1 MHRNQSAVLF
11 LLALCVAIVAFAGGA
26 LSGFK
31 LGRGTLLEVTARVAQ
46 MTSGA
51 LGTPREDPDIPPV
64 TNLNALA
71 VIWEVRDKILNNYVH
86 ALNAEAEKE
95 LTYGAIRGMLASLD
109 DPFSRFLDPEEYR
122 DFQTDSSGH
131 FDGIGAV
138 LEARTNA
145 KTGEQ
150 EVVISSVLP
159 EGPAAKTAL
168 RPADVIIRVDKT
180 PTQGLTIT
188 EVVNLIRG
196 PRGTEVLLTVKREG
210 SDKPLEIKVVRANI
224 EVKVVEFEMKDEKN
238 KIGYIW
244 LRQFNQNA
252 PREMRA
258 ALDKLTAQGMKG
270 LVLDL
275 SMDPGGILDVAVDV
289 ASNFIPE
296 GPVVWIKNREGEPRP
311 INAIRGQ
318 AIDPNIPM
326 VVVIDGGSASASEIL
341 AGALQ
346 DLGRATICGQHS
358 FGKAKVQTIME
369 LQDDSALFL
378 TTALYLTPKKRDIG
392 EKDAEG
398 NPGVKPDRPFPEP
411 DPNDTDLKFKEWH
424 EKQIALAL
432 DVLKEKMG
440 IK

>member
-1 MHRNQSAVLF
+1 MQKNQSAIMF
-11 LLALCVAIVAFAGGA
+11 LLALTVAIVAFAGGA

-31 LGRGTLLEVTARVAQ
+31 LGRGALVDVTARVAQ

-51 LGTPREDPDIPPV
+51 LGTPAKDLDIPPV

-71 VIWEVRDKILNNYVH
+71 VIWEVRDKILNGFVH
-86 ALNAEAEKE
+86 SLNAEKEKE

-109 DPFSRFLDPEEYR
+109 DPFSRFLDPNEYR
-122 DFQTDSSGH
+122 DFQTDTSGH

-138 LEARTNA
+138 LEARTDA
-145 KTGEQ
+145 KTGVQ

-159 EGPAAKTAL
+159 EGPASKTAL
-168 RPADVIIRVDKT
+168 RPADIIVRVDKT
-180 PTQGLTIT
+180 PTSGLTIT

-210 SDKPLEIKVVRANI
+210 SEKPLEIKVVRANI
-224 EVKVVEFEMKDEKN
+224 EVKVVEFEMKDEAH

-258 ALDKLTAQGMKG
+258 ALDKLTDQGMKG

-289 ASNFIPE
+289 ASNFIAE
-296 GPVVWIKNREGEPRP
+296 GPVVWIKNREGDPRP
-311 INAIRGQ
+311 LNAIRGR
-318 AIDPNIPM
+318 AIDSNIPM
-326 VVVIDGGSASASEIL
+326 VVLIDGGSASASEIL

-346 DLGRATICGQHS
+346 DIGRATICGQHS

-398 NPGVKPDRPFPEP
+398 NPGVKPDRAFPEP
-411 DPNDTDLKFKEWH
+411 DPNDTELKFKDWH
-424 EKQIALAL
+424 EQQVGLAL
-432 DVLKEKMG
+432 GVLKEKMG